1 MKRRQAISGLL
12 GVLVLASAVGAP
24 QATAQDCRWIAHDL
38 PVPSGATSARTVSS
52 SGDNSLILGSVWQN
66 GSRGVVWW
74 NGQLWPMDPP
84 QDSSTSVVP
93 KDINNSSL
101 IVGLQEFH
109 GGDRRAFRF
118 QYGKYDLLPAE
129 PNEQSQA
136 IGVNDAGDIV
146 GEVWLKTSPTVRT
159 VVVWPANEP
168 RRSIGEGA
176 AVGVSSDRKLVMTT
190 GAGSAS
196 TGWVIDIATGVKT
209 ELPGARTP
217 MVLDNDRVLHFAFG
231 ATNTEIVEW
240 NLGGQR
246 VATHEGGIE
255 PYGRTSDG
263 TVFGTT
269 GPGNTTLWQWGG
281 RHNVDSEKL
290 PKPQYYGDVTD
301 GGALIGTYEDAQQ
314 TSHPARW
321 FWCA

>member
-38 PVPSGATSARTVSS
+38 PLPPGVAGGQTVAS

-84 QDSSTSVVP
+84 ESSSTSVVP

-101 IVGLQEFH
+101 VVGRQEFSS
-109 GGDRRAFRF
+109 GDYRAFRF
-118 QYGKYDLLPAE
+118 QYGKYDFLPTE
-129 PNEQSQA
+129 PGEQSQA
-136 IGVNDAGDIV
+136 IAVNDAGDVV
-146 GEVWLKTSPTVRT
+146 GEVWQKSAPDVRT
-159 VVVWPANEP
+159 AVMWPVNQPRKSFGQANVHA
-168 RRSIGEGA
+168 ITA
-176 AVGVSSDRKLVMTT
+176 DRKVVI
-190 GAGSAS
+190 S
-196 TGWVIDIATGVKT
+196 TGFGTAVAVVDADTGGRT
-209 ELPGARTP
+209 DLPGARTP
-217 MVLDNDRVLHFAFG
+217 MVLDNDRILHFTFTAAG
-231 ATNTEIVEW
+231 TELVE
-240 NLGGQR
+240 LGLDGQR
-246 VATHEGGIE
+246 IASYEGGIE
-255 PYGRTSDG
+255 PYGKTSG
-263 TVFGTT
+263 GVVFGTT

-301 GGALIGTYEDAQQ
+301 GGALIGTYADAQQ
-314 TSHPARW
+314 QPHPARW